1 MALIGL
7 GSPVPRVLPNP
18 NGAFNTAGDRY
29 MLLFLYPIFTEV
41 PPTPPPSDDT
51 GGARYGGR
59 GESGRGT
66 YIDWSLPRKRWI
78 DREDELFIII
88 EDSDYI

>member
-1 MALIGL
+1 MAVQYDFLL
-7 GSPVPRVLPNP
+7 LETGSYLLLEDGGKIIIAERDVP
-18 NGAFNTAGDRY
+18 T
-29 MLLFLYPIFTEV
+29 
-41 PPTPPPSDDT
+41 PPSDDT
-51 GGARYGGR
+51 GGASYGR
-59 GESGRGT
+59 GDSGRGT